1 MDPANYSIG
10 PTVASVIELKIMIP
24 NRSSKVIKRTDFVG
38 ETQARARKLEPS
50 IHGSCM
56 QLTRFTSNK
65 VCQTHQRWDRLL
77 DEIIS
82 DHERRRT
89 SEHWRDAAVQEVVVV
104 VVMMISKKK
113 RMASSM

>member
-1 MDPANYSIG
+1 MDPANFSIG
-10 PTVASVIELKIMIP
+10 ATVASLIELKILIP